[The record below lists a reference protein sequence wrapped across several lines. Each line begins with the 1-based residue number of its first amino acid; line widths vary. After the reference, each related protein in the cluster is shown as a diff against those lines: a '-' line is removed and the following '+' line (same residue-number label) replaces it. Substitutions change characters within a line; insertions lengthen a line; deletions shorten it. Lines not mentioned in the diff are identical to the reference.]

1 METLYQLSSAAWCPR
16 GGFHREGDS
25 RDKGRTDGRMD
36 EMRREDAGRPHSYSG
51 PRSRAGLPL
60 KGEEEDEGSAR
71 CGAERAGK
79 AA

>member
-1 METLYQLSSAAWCPR
+1 MVFTVKVTLGTKAVQTAGW
-16 GGFHREGDS
+16 
-25 RDKGRTDGRMD
+25 
-36 EMRREDAGRPHSYSG
+36 MRREDAGRPHSYSG